1 MKFGSANKLM
11 RSMPSVHE
19 ISASRETAPARRTY
33 LLMMVR
39 YICVLLLCCGAA
51 AAQQAYPLEAIEIV
65 GAENYSEA
73 SIIEASGLE
82 VGASVTPA
90 DFERAIAR
98 INATGL
104 FDKLEFRYVPEGGG
118 YRVIFTVQELEQLYS
133 IEFRGFDDTRE
144 DLMALLQQEVP
155 VFAERVPGTGPIIDQ
170 IGNLLQKRWH
180 SQGHDSQVAGRLEE
194 ESEGQLVMLFRPEER
209 LQTISYVA
217 FDGSEV
223 ISGFDLQGFFN
234 RIARGEPYS
243 DARLKEL
250 LHYNVRP
257 LYEEKGYMG
266 VEFCPCTVADDPNN
280 LGLRVNVPVVEGDI
294 YRYAD
299 VPVPEI
305 DGVDAD
311 KIRRMY
317 SPITGKT
324 ANVKAARESQAAIEE
339 ALRANGFLK
348 AQTQLDISTDHEA
361 KTVSLAMLIERGY
374 RYSFDRLFIEG
385 LDILSEPVIRK
396 RWGMAPGDPYVPT
409 YAAYFLEQL
418 RVGEAFE
425 GLADTQWKT
434 DIDENTKRV
443 NVTLRFIGQEKKRL
457 YPASNSDPITDP
469 F

>member
-1 MKFGSANKLM
+1 
-11 RSMPSVHE
+11 MPSFHQ
-19 ISASRETAPARRTY
+19 ISAVRETTLPRQTY
-33 LLMMVR
+33 LLVMVR
-39 YICVLLLCCGAA
+39 YICVLLLCCGIA
-51 AAQQAYPLEAIEIV
+51 AAQQAYPLQAIEIV
-65 GAENYSEA
+65 GADNYSEA
-73 SIIEASGLE
+73 SIIEASGLK
-82 VGASVTPA
+82 VGAAVTPA

-118 YRVIFTVQELEQLYS
+118 YRVIFTVQELEQLYTL
-133 IEFRGFDDTRE
+133 EFQGFDDSSE
-144 DLMALLQQEVP
+144 ELLALLKQEVP
-155 VFAERVPGTGPIIDQ
+155 ILAERVPGTGPIIDQ
-170 IGNLLQKRWH
+170 IGTLLQERWR
-180 SQGHDSQVAGRLEE
+180 SQGHDSQIAGRLEE
-194 ESEGQLVMLFRPEER
+194 ASEGQLVMLFRPEER
-209 LQTISYVA
+209 LQTISYIA
-217 FDGSEV
+217 FDGSDV
-223 ISGFDLQGFFN
+223 ISGFDLQSFFN

-250 LHYNVRP
+250 LRYNVRP

-266 VEFCPCTVADDPNN
+266 VEFCPCVAADDPNN
-280 LGLRVNVPVVEGDI
+280 LGLHVTVPVVEGGT

-305 DGVDAD
+305 DGVDAE

-317 SPITGKT
+317 SPIAGKT
-324 ANVKAARESQAAIEE
+324 VNLKAARESQAAIEE

-348 AQTQLDISTDHEA
+348 AQTQLDVSTDHEA

-374 RYSFDRLFIEG
+374 RYSFDRLHIEG

-396 RWGMAPGDPYVPT
+396 RWGMASGDPYVPT

-443 NVTLRFIGQEKKRL
+443 NVTLRFIGKEKKRL
-457 YPASNSDPITDP
+457 YPAANSDPINDP